1 MMKCPRCKSFSQGTT
16 DSRERFRG
24 WVRVRRCYDCGFK
37 FKTVEQYAEETPKPT
52 KHDIDVNRVKE
63 MAANMGIK
71 LMEE

>member
-1 MMKCPRCKSFSQGTT
+1 MKL
-16 DSRERFRG
+16 
-24 WVRVRRCYDCGFK
+24 WK
-37 FKTVEQYAEETPKPT
+37 FK